1 MGFLNV
7 KTNYSVYKNCMLRLG
22 RYMSDGSLAVEIYN
36 RQDGEIARLT
46 TCLCDPTL
54 PEDMAYVDTNN
65 CPWAVA
71 FLEENGLAEKT
82 GRTKRSEYCVYP
94 AMRFNREKN
103 STVRERRKLRR

>member
-1 MGFLNV
+1 MKVWL
-7 KTNYSVYKNCMLRLG
+7 LRFTTD
-22 RYMSDGSLAVEIYN
+22 S
-36 RQDGEIARLT
+36 GEIARLT

-82 GRTKRSEYCVYP
+82 GRTKRSGYCIYP

-103 STVRERRKLRR
+103 STVRERRKLNGGNIA